1 MCGSIQTL
9 LSCLLD
15 SLWGNT
21 GKVMGKFKVPNFSMW
36 ILLLRLF
43 FLSLFFSHIAYH
55 SQGEKWVISL
65 CAFNTGNMFCLGG
78 SANILNDSLMYF
90 LGGLMRG
97 SKSITNLKALKER
110 TNPAETIHTYI
121 RIYMGS
127 RAQFLTW

>member
-36 ILLLRLF
+36 ILLLRL
-43 FLSLFFSHIAYH
+43 LSLSLSLLPHIAYH

-65 CAFNTGNMFCLGG
+65 CAFNVGNVFCLGG
-78 SANILNDSLMYF
+78 SANILNDSLM
-90 LGGLMRG
+90 
-97 SKSITNLKALKER
+97 
-110 TNPAETIHTYI
+110 
-121 RIYMGS
+121 
-127 RAQFLTW
+127 